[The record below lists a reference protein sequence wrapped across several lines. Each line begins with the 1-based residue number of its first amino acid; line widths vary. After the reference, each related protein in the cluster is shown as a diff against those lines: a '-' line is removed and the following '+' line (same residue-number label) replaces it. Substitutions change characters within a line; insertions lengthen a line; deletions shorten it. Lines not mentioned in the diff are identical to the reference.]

1 MLATYRAAFRT
12 PGTVAFSA
20 AGFVMRMPI
29 AIYPIG
35 LVLLI
40 SIRTGH
46 YSFAGLLAGTYVV
59 ANGVGMP
66 VLGRLVDRY
75 GQHRVLIPASAGHIA
90 AAITLGLLVGA
101 DAPDGVLLVPAA
113 VLGFC
118 YLAVGSLTRARWS
131 FVLAGRPELNTG
143 YSVES
148 ILDEVIFMVGP
159 LIAILVATQIDPIG
173 VLVVAG
179 ALVGAGATWLWQQRS
194 TEPPA
199 HPAGAPRHPSALRYP
214 GMTLLTAAGAAMGGV
229 FASAEVTVVAFC
241 GQRGVTAWSG
251 LVLAAF
257 AAGSAASG
265 FYYGSRRWPA
275 PVLERFRIQALIFG
289 LLPWLFLLAV
299 NVPVLTVIIF
309 VVGLGIAPTLIT
321 AFTLIQELAPAA
333 ALTESMGWFSTG
345 LAVGYGIA
353 SASVGRIADAH
364 GARPAFLVTVGCG
377 LALGV
382 IALVLFRRLA
392 RQPRASHPVPVGPV

>member
-1 MLATYRAAFRT
+1 VLDTYRAAFHA
-12 PGTVAFSA
+12 PGTAAFTA

-35 LVLLI
+35 LVLLL
-40 SIRTGH
+40 SIGTGH
-46 YSFAGLLAGTYVV
+46 YSFAGLLSGTYVV
-59 ANGVGMP
+59 ANGIGTP

-75 GQHRVLIPASAGHIA
+75 GQHRLLIPASAGHIA
-90 AAITLGLLVGA
+90 AAIALGLLVGA
-101 DAPDGVLLVPAA
+101 NAPDAVLLAPAT

-118 YLAVGSLTRARWS
+118 YLSVGSLTRARWS

-148 ILDEVIFMVGP
+148 ILDELIFTVGP
-159 LIAILVATQIDPIG
+159 LIATLIATQIDPLG
-173 VLVVAG
+173 VLVVGA
-179 ALVGAGATWLWQQRS
+179 ALVGVGAVWLRQQRS

-199 HPAGAPRHPSALRYP
+199 HPAGAPRRPSALRYA
-214 GMTLLTAAGAAMGGV
+214 GMPLLVAAGAAMGGV
-229 FASAEVTVVAFC
+229 FASAEVTAIAFC
-241 GQRGVTAWSG
+241 GQRDATAWSG

-257 AAGSAASG
+257 ATGSALSG
-265 FYYGSRRWPA
+265 FFYGSRHWHA
-275 PVLERFRIQALIFG
+275 PVLERFRIQAMVFG
-289 LLPWLFLLAV
+289 VLPWLFLLAA
-299 NVPVLTVIIF
+299 NVPLLTVIIF

-321 AFTLIQELAPAA
+321 AFTLIQQLVPAA

-345 LAVGYGIA
+345 IAMGYGIV
-353 SASVGRIADAH
+353 SAFVGRIADSH

-382 IALVLFRRLA
+382 SAVMLHRRLA
-392 RQPRASHPVPVGPV
+392 RRPVAPQPVSVGPE